1 MADEYSL
8 ALFYDYGH
16 RCGPVDDASGSFY
29 CDSCGC
35 RSSWGWRC
43 ACNRSELVLGT
54 ELGLAIQD
62 CEGVQIGVS
71 L

>member
-1 MADEYSL
+1 MADEYSR
-8 ALFYDYGH
+8 ALYYDYEK
-16 RCGPVDDASGSFY
+16 RCEPVDDASGSFL
-29 CDSCGC
+29 CGSCGC
-35 RSSWGWRC
+35 SSAWGWRC

-54 ELGLAIQD
+54 ELGLAIVD